1 MNVLNVTFT
10 IVSHTLILMLARVFS
25 CAVIGLEGVIVEV
38 EVDTAQ
44 GLPGMDIV
52 GLPDAAVQESKQR
65 VMAAIKNAGYPYPR
79 DRLTVNLA
87 PASVR
92 KEGPSYDLPI
102 ALGVL
107 ACMEMLPSGFFD
119 EGIIVGELSLDGSVR
134 HVRGVLPMA
143 AIAKEEGYQRIFV
156 PQADAAEAA
165 LIPGL
170 EVIPVG
176 SLADLAGYIQGRCS
190 IPPQSPTET
199 GSAEAWVLTD
209 FEEVKGQEHVKRSL
223 EVAAAGGHNVLMIG
237 PPGAG
242 KTLLAR
248 ALPAILPDM
257 TIEES
262 LDVTRIYSISDML
275 PQDVPL
281 IQTRPFRAPHHTIS
295 HAGLVGGGNWPHPG
309 EVSLAH
315 RGVLFLDELP
325 EFGKHVLEVLR
336 QPLEDKHVT
345 ISRAKGS
352 LTFPAN
358 FQLVAAMN
366 PCPCGYYGDLA
377 KPCTC
382 SQSMITTYQ
391 KRISGPLLDRID
403 IHVQVPR
410 VDYEKLS
417 DERFGESSE
426 AIRGR
431 VEAAREIQRNR
442 FAASDAVEKGIY
454 CNSDMRNSDIRVH
467 CKLDETS
474 QNLMRAAMQQMHLSA
489 RAYHRILKLARTIAD
504 LASAENITATH
515 LAEALQYRPQLF
527 L

>member
-1 MNVLNVTFT
+1 
-10 IVSHTLILMLARVFS
+10 MLARVLS

-38 EVDTAQ
+38 EVDTSQ

-52 GLPDAAVQESKQR
+52 GLPDAAVQESRQR
-65 VMAAIKNAGYPYPR
+65 VMAAIKNAGFPYPR
-79 DRLTVNLA
+79 TRLTVNLA

-107 ACMEMLPSGFFD
+107 ACMGEIPQTLLVDSLV
-119 EGIIVGELSLDGSVR
+119 VGELSLDNSVR

-143 AIAKEEGYQRIFV
+143 ALARDKGIKRIFT
-156 PQADAAEAA
+156 PQVDAAEGA
-165 LIPGL
+165 LIPDL
-170 EVIPVG
+170 EVIPVNSLVDLCAYLKG
-176 SLADLAGYIQGRCS
+176 SLAISPQPPTPAGSQ
-190 IPPQSPTET
+190 P
-199 GSAEAWVLTD
+199 AWALTD
-209 FEEVKGQEHVKRSL
+209 FKEVKGQELVKRAL

-248 ALPAILPDM
+248 ALPAILPAM
-257 TIEES
+257 TVDEA
-262 LDVTRIYSISDML
+262 LDVTRIYSISDLL
-275 PQDVPL
+275 PADIPL

-325 EFGKHVLEVLR
+325 EFGQHVLEVLR
-336 QPLEDKHVT
+336 QPLEDKYVT
-345 ISRAKGS
+345 ISRARGS

-358 FQLVAAMN
+358 FQMVAAMN
-366 PCPCGYYGDLA
+366 PCPCGYYGDPQ

-382 SQSMITTYQ
+382 SSATITLYQ

-403 IHVQVPR
+403 IHIPVPR
-410 VDYEKLS
+410 VEYDKLS
-417 DERFGESSE
+417 DERYGEPS
-426 AIRGR
+426 AQIRQR
-431 VEAAREIQRNR
+431 VEAARATQRQR
-442 FAASDAVEKGIY
+442 FDLQAHDGQPVA
-454 CNSDMRNSDIRVH
+454 CNADMRNADIRAF
-467 CKLDETS
+467 CKLKDDC

-489 RAYHRILKLARTIAD
+489 RAYHRILKLSRTIAD
-504 LASAENITATH
+504 LAGSGEIKPPH
-515 LAEALQYRPQLF
+515 LAEALQYRPQIML
-527 L
+527 